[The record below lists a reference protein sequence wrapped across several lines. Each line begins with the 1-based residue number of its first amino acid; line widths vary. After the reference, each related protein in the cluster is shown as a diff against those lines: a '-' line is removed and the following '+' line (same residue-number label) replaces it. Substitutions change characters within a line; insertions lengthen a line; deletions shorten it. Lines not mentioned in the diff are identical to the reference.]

1 MASIIKK
8 RVMDDE
14 TTDRVS
20 SFDCERDKK
29 NLIYAKLPRHL
40 WNFATV
46 NFFK

>member
-20 SFDCERDKK
+20 SFDGERDKK
-29 NLIYAKLPRHL
+29 NLFMQSCH
-40 WNFATV
+40 AT
-46 NFFK
+46 FEILRR